1 MAQSK
6 NNSKKT
12 GGAGKGSSA
21 KKTTDSGAAKRE
33 SVRGGTQRQSSR
45 GQEAARKASGW
56 SGEADTAKKSSS
68 SAAKSGQ
75 KTEPKKNQPAKNTKS
90 AAQTKK
96 PAAKTGSTGGAK
108 KKKRM
113 SAADT
118 RLLQRML
125 IIGIAVLAGV
135 CFVIQTVSCANSR
148 ISTRQ
153 TVMVTLSDN
162 IETTGVAIR
171 NERII
176 TSDRQGVIVGSIE
189 NGGKVSKGET
199 VANVYT
205 STDSARAYMRMAQ
218 IEEDLEKFHSMETA
232 GEDSAVE
239 VTALQKSVR
248 RELLD
253 LSGMI
258 FCGDVSGASEGAEE
272 LLYLLNKTQV
282 ATRVETDF
290 SGKVNEL
297 EKELDS
303 LKKKYPEAP
312 SQLKSPLSGYYISS
326 PDGYE
331 SLLNTDICASL
342 TPEKLE
348 EIISVH
354 SVPNNDAVVGKIADD
369 YIWYMAC
376 EVSAEDADR
385 LAKDSSG
392 EYLEKSY
399 TLYLAYSEIDSISAK
414 LVGVNTGAD
423 TGRRVLIFECSYM
436 VSELSTVRIQP
447 VTIELSSYSGLEVN
461 QNSLTTREVTVE
473 PNDIPQWDM
482 EGREALAREICP
494 EMFMDPQP
502 EVSGSDVS
510 GSDVS
515 SSDVPAVSMEETPE
529 YQAAKLLLQ
538 DNDKP
543 VSGIIKDINAPQS
556 VTYTQQG
563 VFIEWGKEIKFK
575 RIKPIYQTGDKVL
588 CAYNLG
594 SSCIK
599 MYDNVVDDPEEVYDG
614 QIINSV
620 G

>member
-1 MAQSK
+1 MAQNK
-6 NNSKKT
+6 NNGKKN
-12 GGAGKGSSA
+12 GGAKSGSSA
-21 KKTTDSGAAKRE
+21 KKTTDSGTSRRE

-56 SGEADTAKKSSS
+56 SGENDAAKKSGTS
-68 SAAKSGQ
+68 SAKSSQ
-75 KTEPKKNQPAKNTKS
+75 KSAQKNQTAKNSKN
-90 AAQTKK
+90 
-96 PAAKTGSTGGAK
+96 AAKTGSAGGTK

-113 SAADT
+113 SAADA

-258 FCGDVSGASEGAEE
+258 FRGDVSGASEGAED

-290 SGKVNEL
+290 SDKKNEL

-331 SLLNTDICASL
+331 NLLNTEICASL

-354 SVPNNDAVVGKIADD
+354 SVPNNDSVVGKIADD

-392 EYLEKSY
+392 KYLEKNY

-423 TGRRVLIFECSYM
+423 SGRRVLIFECSYM

-461 QNSLTTREVTVE
+461 RNSLTTREVTVE
-473 PNDIPQWDM
+473 PDDIPQWDM
-482 EGREALAREICP
+482 EGRVALAREICP

-502 EVSGSDVS
+502 EVSESDVS
-510 GSDVS
+510 A
-515 SSDVPAVSMEETPE
+515 SDVPAFSIEETQE

-543 VSGIIKDINAPQS
+543 VSGIIKDIDAPRS